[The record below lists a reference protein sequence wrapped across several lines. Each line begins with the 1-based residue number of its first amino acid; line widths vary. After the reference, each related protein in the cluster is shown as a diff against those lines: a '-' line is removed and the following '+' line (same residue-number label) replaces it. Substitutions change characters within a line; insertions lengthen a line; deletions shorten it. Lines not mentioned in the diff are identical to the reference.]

1 MKYKVEDK
9 HTHLEVIAK
18 VQELEAK
25 RDRIQEGLPRA
36 NAALFQAKE
45 NRDNLLL
52 ALCGIDHQI
61 EQLQQGQLPLDID
74 DDEI

>member
-1 MKYKVEDK
+1 MV
-9 HTHLEVIAK
+9 TRIN
-18 VQELEAK
+18 ELQAK

>member
-1 MKYKVEDK
+1 MV
-9 HTHLEVIAK
+9 TRIN
-18 VQELEAK
+18 ELQAK

-52 ALCGIDHQI
+52 ALCGIDHQLDL
-61 EQLQQGQLPLDID
+61 LQQGQLPLDID